1 MYTHVCGTTG
11 KELACQCMRL
21 KRCGFDPRDGS
32 IPWRRVWQPT
42 PVFLPGESHGQ
53 GSLKSC
59 SLRGRRV
66 RHHWRNLARVH
77 TYICVCGCVYTYI
90 YIVETASLENRNTN
104 FKKCGAIGYITEC
117 QLKCP
122 QESWGKQLR
131 VRRLPPIFAE
141 TSSSLCLLHSPAF
154 SRDADIWSSSSQ
166 LQWKKIQ
173 TPNTN
178 RLQIQDRNTNFCFVQ
193 VQNRNSHFDLTEAVG
208 LDGTAAHCKPGVL

>member
-1 MYTHVCGTTG
+1 
-11 KELACQCMRL
+11 MRL
-21 KRCGFDPRDGS
+21 S
-32 IPWRRVWQPT
+32 THAYV
-42 PVFLPGESHGQ
+42 
-53 GSLKSC
+53 
-59 SLRGRRV
+59 
-66 RHHWRNLARVH
+66 
-77 TYICVCGCVYTYI
+77 YMCVCVCVYIHI
-90 YIVETASLENRNTN
+90 YSKETASLENHNSN
-104 FKKCGAIGYITEC
+104 FKKCGTIGYITER
-117 QLKCP
+117 QLKCR

-178 RLQIQDRNTNFCFVQ
+178 RIQIQNRNTNFYFVQ
-193 VQNRNSHFDLTEAVG
+193 VQNRNRHFDLTEAVG